1 MQGAIVVRNQ
11 TSFPKLMK
19 LSGLSLRLLL
29 ILGVATSPAFAG
41 SAAFAAQQVIL
52 KYGILRESVSVNDL
66 TTFAETGN
74 ASPALQAHLKLSG
87 QKPEAVRQML
97 TKEIRINP
105 IVLDRVLNGP
115 IGNALLDPL
124 SQAIRTPTGGADRQA
139 LRGALA
145 LSASGDGKL
154 SILEVVQKYPTQEVL
169 VDGDRIVDAYRRLSD
184 LSDRLKSPLGSILL
198 KK

>member
-1 MQGAIVVRNQ
+1 
-11 TSFPKLMK
+11 MK
-19 LSGLSLRLLL
+19 LSGLSLRFGL
-29 ILGVATSPAFAG
+29 ILGVVTGSVFA
-41 SAAFAAQQVIL
+41 SSSAFAAQQVIL
-52 KYGILRESVSVNDL
+52 KYGILRESVSVADL

-74 ASPALQAHLKLSG
+74 PSPALQAHLKLSG

-105 IVLDRVLNGP
+105 IVLDRVLNSP
-115 IGNALLDPL
+115 IGNALIDPL

-154 SILEVVQKYPTQEVL
+154 SILEIVQKYPTQEVL
-169 VDGDRIVDAYRRLSD
+169 VDGDRIVDAYRRLND